1 MEQIILPAAI
11 VLGVYAA
18 LSGLTW
24 VQRLVG
30 ERLTGRKRGMA
41 LNLARRSGPP
51 AAAGLV
57 LLVAGRIAPLPGHG
71 ALAALIIAG
80 ALTYGFHRGLAEMRQ
95 ADRRSIGFRLAVTL
109 GLSLAILWQTGLL

>member
-24 VQRLVG
+24 TQRLIAEG
-30 ERLTGRKRGMA
+30 LKGRKRGMA
-41 LNLARRSGPP
+41 LNLARRAGPP

-57 LLVAGRIAPLPGHG
+57 LLIAGQVVTVPGHA

-80 ALTYGFHRGLAEMRQ
+80 ALAYGFHRGLAEMRQ

-109 GLSLAILWQTGLL
+109 GLSLAILWQSGLL

>member
-11 VLGVYAA
+11 VMGVYAA

-30 ERLTGRKRGMA
+30 ERLKGRKRGMA
-41 LNLARRSGPP
+41 LNLARRAGPP
-51 AAAGLV
+51 AAAGVV
-57 LLVAGRIAPLPGHG
+57 LLIAGQITALPGH
-71 ALAALIIAG
+71 APLAALIIAG
-80 ALTYGFHRGLAEMRQ
+80 ALAYGFHRGLAEMRQ
-95 ADRRSIGFRLAVTL
+95 ADPRSIGFRLAVTL

>member
-1 MEQIILPAAI
+1 MDQITLPAAI

-30 ERLTGRKRGMA
+30 ERLRGRKRGMV
-41 LNLARRSGPP
+41 LNLARRAGPP

-57 LLVAGRIAPLPGHG
+57 LLIAGQLTILPGH
-71 ALAALIIAG
+71 APLAAFIIAG
-80 ALTYGFHRGLAEMRQ
+80 ALAYGFHRGLADMRQ
-95 ADRRSIGFRLAVTL
+95 ADPRSIGFRLAVTL